1 MSYNKTV
8 WAKGDVIT
16 AEKLNNI
23 ENGIEAAEA
32 AAASAVPLSGIV
44 IKERDNNGNPTKVKV
59 VNMPNFPD
67 IPYST
72 ITDIEIDN
80 LFSTENFG
88 FSTGIQGSSIT
99 SLTIPC
105 NAQFIGMA
113 FRNCASLT
121 EVTFEGRVIEVQ
133 SNAFG
138 GCTALTDIYVPW
150 AENDVSDAPWGAAN
164 ATIHYNV
171 GAPSEITDTW
181 DEVFAHIQAGD
192 YATHYH
198 MHDYKTIDL
207 GAEGN
212 VTFEIVGFDVD
223 DLAAGGKAPI
233 SMLATS
239 ALATTHRMNPAYS
252 AGTSGTGSLGGWEAS
267 EMRTYVQETI
277 KPLIPEAIRTHIAPV
292 LKHSIGYTLSVDR
305 KDQVTTDEVWICSAR
320 EACGVDELEGP
331 IYNISNRIKSN
342 VSTPG
347 TPIVWWLRSGVSGM
361 FGADG
366 FRSVGDWGGLG
377 GDIAEL
383 ARGVVVGFCLA

>member
-1 MSYNKTV
+1 MYNKTT

-23 ENGIEAAEA
+23 ENGIEAAEQA
-32 AAASAVPLSGIV
+32 AATATPLSGIV
-44 IKERDNNGNPTKVKV
+44 IKERDANGNPTKVKV
-59 VNMPNFPD
+59 VNMPDFPD

-72 ITDIEIDN
+72 ITEIEIDN
-80 LFSTENFG
+80 LWDTNNSG
-88 FSTGIQGSSIT
+88 VSTGIQGSSIT

-105 NAQFIGMA
+105 NAGFIRKA
-113 FRNCASLT
+113 FQNCASLT
-121 EVTFEGRVIEVQ
+121 EITFEGRVIEIERD
-133 SNAFG
+133 AFS

-150 AENDVSDAPWGAAN
+150 AENDVSEAPWGAAN

-223 DLAAGGKAPI
+223 DLASGGKAPI

-239 ALATTHRMNPAYS
+239 ALATGHRMNPAYS
-252 AGTSGTGSLGGWEAS
+252 AGTSGTGCLGGWEAS
-267 EMRTYVQETI
+267 EMRTYVNETI
-277 KPLIPEAIRTHIAPV
+277 KPIIPEAIRTHIAPV
-292 LKHSIGYTLSVDR
+292 LKHSIEYTLSEVR
-305 KDQVTTDEVWICSAR
+305 KDQVTTDEVWICSTR
-320 EACGVDELEGP
+320 EAYGEDELEGP

-342 VSTPG
+342 VSTSG
-347 TPIVWWLRSGVSGM
+347 TPIVWWLRSGNAGKQ
-361 FGADG
+361 GADA
-366 FRSVGDWGGLG
+366 FQSVRPQGYFSGDG
-377 GDIAEL
+377 AEC
-383 ARGVVVGFCLA
+383 AYDVVVGFCLA